1 MGRKTIDEPARINGT
16 AIGGLLTVANVLGDD
31 TEALWFGVQ
40 YETSLTGHS
49 RRYVEG
55 EEKVFDKLSKSE
67 SGDPVTIYRGIETSL
82 LTQTGVGEEQ
92 ITKAFEDAASFGVE
106 EYVQELLNAQAVDLT
121 PTPGTPVTN
130 VKAAIGILEQYAAE
144 HYAGVPTLHANKYAT
159 ALMNE
164 LVVGPGNSL
173 HTPSGTPIASGGGYG
188 ADGPGN
194 LTADPGEAWVY
205 ISGQVNIWR
214 GGVEVVEGPA
224 LKENRNYTLAEA
236 SYLATVDT
244 FVAAILIG
252 I

>member
-1 MGRKTIDEPARINGT
+1 MTIDEPARLNGT
-16 AIGGLLTVANVLGDD
+16 AVGGLLTVANVLGDD
-31 TEALWFGVQ
+31 TQALWFGVQ

-49 RRYVEG
+49 RRYVDG
-55 EEKVFDKLSKSE
+55 TDKVFDKLAKSE
-67 SGDPVTIYRGIETSL
+67 SGDPVTIYRGLETSL
-82 LTQTGVGEEQ
+82 LTSPSTEEQ
-92 ITKAFEDAASFGVE
+92 VRKAFDEAAGFGVE
-106 EYVQELLNAQAVDLT
+106 EYVQELLNAQAVDIT

-130 VKAAIGILEQYAAE
+130 IKAAVGMLEQYAAE

-164 LVVGPGNSL
+164 LVIGPANSL
-173 HTPSGTPIASGGGYG
+173 HTPNGTPIASGGGYG
-188 ADGPGN
+188 ADGPGA

-214 GGVEVVEGPA
+214 GEVQVVEGPA

-236 SYLATVDT
+236 TYLATVDT